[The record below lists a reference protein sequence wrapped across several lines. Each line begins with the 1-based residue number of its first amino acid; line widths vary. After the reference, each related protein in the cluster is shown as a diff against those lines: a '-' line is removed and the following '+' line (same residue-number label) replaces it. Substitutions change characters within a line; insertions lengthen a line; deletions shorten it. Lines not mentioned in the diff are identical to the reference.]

1 MATPRQFPLVHVE
14 REGRSVQAMRI
25 ECGRCHVGAHYLI
38 ANGAGF
44 SSTLAHKYF
53 RNHGWEIGKT
63 ARADVC
69 PDCLGR
75 SSEKVE
81 SMEGKPA
88 AAEPP
93 REMSREDRR
102 IIFAKIDELYLSDK
116 TGYSPPWTD
125 SAVARDL
132 GVPRTW
138 VSQVREDLFGPEG
151 SNAEFDDFLERAA
164 PIIADLKNLHR
175 SCTAQL
181 EEARK
186 IAERVEPLE
195 RMVKRLDREIGKAS

>member
-1 MATPRQFPLVHVE
+1 MSVRNFPIVKVE
-14 REGRSVQAMRI
+14 REGQVRQAAQI
-25 ECGRCHVGAHYLI
+25 ECARCNVTAKFVRAGASI
-38 ANGAGF
+38 SMEQAARW
-44 SSTLAHKYF
+44 F
-53 RNHGWEIGKT
+53 RSHGWEVGSS
-63 ARADVC
+63 ARHDAC
-69 PDCLGR
+69 PDCQKR
-75 SSEKVE
+75 QTAKVIPMKT
-81 SMEGKPA
+81 SDNSA